1 MPDESSQ
8 AYHVVMSNAP
18 TRPKSTLAVDRF
30 RAATRP
36 LGAPLAGAA
45 AQPDAVAVVATAR
58 AYRPEARDL
67 VSRVPVTARAPAR
80 PARPAAPP
88 AIADAPAPRATA
100 TAVAARGQRDGLLVT
115 SIVIAF
121 VVVALAFGSLKI
133 SSDMQVDRSRSAL
146 GGSLAAVHQR
156 QTEFRILNRRFATWP
171 ELEARGLTLPPSQR
185 VVKSNATASHWFV
198 ALRDSDTGMI
208 CSRTGELFD
217 DGPLDRAPTCSPA
230 VR

>member
-30 RAATRP
+30 RAASRP

-45 AQPDAVAVVATAR
+45 APPDAVAVVATAR
-58 AYRPEARDL
+58 AYRPEAREL
-67 VSRVPVTARAPAR
+67 VSRVPLTAKS

-88 AIADAPAPRATA
+88 AIADAPAPRATTTPA
-100 TAVAARGQRDGLLVT
+100 AARGQRDGLLVT
-115 SIVIAF
+115 SIVVAF

-133 SSDMQVDRSRSAL
+133 SGDMQVDRSRSAL

-198 ALRDSDTGMI
+198 ALRDGDTGMI

>member
-30 RAATRP
+30 RAASRP

-45 AQPDAVAVVATAR
+45 AKPDAVAVVATAR
-58 AYRPEARDL
+58 AYRPEAREL
-67 VSRVPVTARAPAR
+67 VSRVPLTAKA

-88 AIADAPAPRATA
+88 AIANAPAPRVTA
-100 TAVAARGQRDGLLVT
+100 TPAATRGERDGLLVT

-133 SSDMQVDRSRSAL
+133 SGDMQVDRSRSAL

-171 ELEARGLTLPPSQR
+171 ELEARGLSLPPSQR

-198 ALRDSDTGMI
+198 ALRDGDTGMI